1 MPKFELN
8 LLADTCLMLKTQA
21 VFRRVALWSAV
32 AVWTMQTVGCLET
45 ESEAEEWRRLEKQLQ
60 KAATTDEFVQN
71 AGAYYRFYESRPNS
85 PLASEALFKSAQQLL
100 SAQKPQHALQRFEQ
114 LRTRYPK
121 SKEAEAA
128 LFMTGYIY
136 NNYISDKDNARAAFE
151 AFIAQYPANE
161 LAASAQFELQY
172 LGVAAGDIFPEK
184 PAQKSAAETANA
196 DSSVKKSKRKSSRA
210 PSAQ

>member
-1 MPKFELN
+1 
-8 LLADTCLMLKTQA
+8 MLRKPV

-45 ESEAEEWRRLEKQLQ
+45 ASEAEEWRRLEKQLQ

-114 LRTRYPK
+114 LRNRYPK
-121 SKEAEAA
+121 GKEAEAA
-128 LFMTGYIY
+128 LFMIGYIY
-136 NNYISDKDNARAAFE
+136 NNYIGDKDKARATLN
-151 AFIAQYPANE
+151 AFIMQYPGNE

-184 PAQKSAAETANA
+184 SAQKSAVESAAA
-196 DSSVKKSKRKSSRA
+196 DSSAKKSKRKSSRT